1 MAKIIVYSTEFCPW
15 CVKLKE
21 FLERNKVTYE
31 MRMVDQNSKYAAE
44 LEEKSGQMG
53 VPVTDVDGTIVI
65 GYNEAALRKAL
76 KL

>member
-21 FLERNKVTYE
+21 FLERNKMKYE
-31 MRMVDQNSKYAAE
+31 MRMVDQNPKYAAE

-53 VPVTDVDGTIVI
+53 VPVIDVDGIVII